1 MNFLKLSLKSGA
13 QVTKSTTKRDI
24 ANSRYFPQK
33 LFLILSQGLKSTKEC
48 DTHSLRYFPKNP
60 KSTSQPAIATHTHL
74 KNCPYSQSKAQVNQ
88 INQQIR
94 HNLTEIYFPKN
105 PKTNIQPGN
114 SDTHLNFFKAFLNN
128 LEQKSTKSTPK
139 CDITLLRYIF

>member
-1 MNFLKLSLKSGA
+1 MFPRNCCLIISL
-13 QVTKSTTKRDI
+13 QLKSTTEH
-24 ANSRYFPQK
+24 N
-33 LFLILSQGLKSTKEC
+33 
-48 DTHSLRYFPKNP
+48 THSLRYFPKNP

-88 INQQIR
+88 VNPKMR

-114 SDTHLNFFKAFLNN
+114 SDTHLNFFKASLKIWSSSQPNQPQN
-128 LEQKSTKSTPK
+128 ATQPTQ
-139 CDITLLRYIF
+139 DIFHSNYSLFSVKGSSQPRNVTHTH

>member
-24 ANSRYFPQK
+24 ANSRYFPHK

-88 INQQIR
+88 VNQQIR
-94 HNLTEIYFPKN
+94 HTVIMIFFKDPKVN
-105 PKTNIQPGN
+105 KSTRDC
-114 SDTHLNFFKAFLNN
+114 DTHTFEMLCLILN
-128 LEQKSTKSTPK
+128 LELKSTSQY
-139 CDITLLRYIF
+139 DIQSI